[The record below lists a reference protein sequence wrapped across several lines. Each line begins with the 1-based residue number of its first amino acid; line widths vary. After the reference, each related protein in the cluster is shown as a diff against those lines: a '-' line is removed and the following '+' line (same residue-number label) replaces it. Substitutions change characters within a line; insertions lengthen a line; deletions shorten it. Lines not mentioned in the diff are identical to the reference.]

1 MTYKLKFTYRVISDS
16 FIIYVDHN
24 DFTQAENAIQLA
36 NDELT
41 LEIVQVHNRTMF
53 SGVQI
58 LNASFIPIWTEYLD
72 PFLTKQLMAE
82 FISVF
87 SRLSWKSNETEP
99 ENIFERII
107 GERWTMLAEPKDLEM
122 TLPI

>member
-24 DFTQAENAIQLA
+24 DFAQAENAVQLA
-36 NDELT
+36 NDDLT
-41 LEIVQVHNRTMF
+41 LEIIQVGNRMMF
-53 SGVQI
+53 SAVQI

-87 SRLSWKSNETEP
+87 TRLSWKSNETEP

-107 GERWTMLAEPKDLEM
+107 GERWTMLAQPKDLEM

>member
-16 FIIYVDHN
+16 FIVYVDHD
-24 DFTQAENAIQLA
+24 DFTNAEGVLQAS
-36 NDELT
+36 NDHLT
-41 LEIVQVHNRTMF
+41 LEMVHLQNRTMF

-58 LNASFIPIWTEYLD
+58 LNASFIPNWTEYLD
-72 PFLTKQLMAE
+72 PFLTKELMAE

-87 SRLSWKSNETEP
+87 NRLSWKSNETEP

-122 TLPI
+122 RLAI